1 MFERFTDRARRVIVL
16 AQEEARMLNHNYI
29 GTEHI
34 LLGLIHEGEGV
45 AAKALESM
53 GISLED
59 VRREVEEIIGQG
71 SQPHTGHIPF
81 TPRAKKVLELSLREG
96 LQMGHKYIGTEFLLL
111 GLIREGD
118 GVAAQVLTK
127 LGADLPRV
135 RQQVIQLLSGYEGG
149 QQEGGGDSNQA
160 PGPIGA
166 GAGSGAGAGG
176 RGGSGGSGER
186 SNSLVLDQFGRN
198 LTQAAKDGKLDPV
211 VGRESEVE
219 RIMQVLSRRTK
230 NNPVLIGEPGVGK
243 TAVVEGLALD
253 IVNGKVPE
261 TLKDKQLYSLDLG
274 SLVAGSRYRGDFEE
288 RLKKVLKEINQRG
301 DIILFIDEIHTLVGA
316 GAAEGAI
323 DAASLLKPKLARGE
337 LQTIGATTL
346 DEYRKHIEKDAA
358 LERRFQPVQVD
369 EPSLDDTFLILKGLR
384 DKYEAHHRVSYT
396 DEALHAAAQL
406 ADRYINDRFLPDKAV
421 DLLDEA
427 GARMRIK
434 RMTAPK
440 GLREVD
446 DRIAEVRREKEAAID
461 AQDFEKAAG
470 LRDDERKLGEER
482 SEKEKQWRSGD
493 LEEIAEV
500 GEDQIAEVLAHWTG
514 IPVLKLTEKESSRL
528 LNMEEELHKRI
539 IGQDEAVKS
548 VSRAIRRTR
557 AGLKDP
563 RRPSGSFIFAGPS
576 GVGKTELSKSLANFL
591 FGSDDDLIQIDMGE
605 FHDRFTA
612 SRLFGAPP
620 GYVGY
625 EEGGQLT
632 EKVRR
637 KPFSVVLFDEIEKAH
652 KEIYNTLLQVLEDG
666 RLTDGQGRVVD
677 FKNTV
682 LIFTSNLGTQDIS
695 KPVGLGFTGASEND
709 SDAQYERM
717 KAKVNDELKKHFRPE
732 FLNRI
737 DDVVVFHQLT
747 REQIVQMVN
756 LLIDRVGTQ
765 LEERDM
771 GIELTDKAQNLLAQ
785 RGFDPVL
792 GARPL
797 RRTIQRDIEDQ
808 LSEKILFGEIGA
820 GEIISVDVEGWDG
833 ESKDDSGATFT
844 FTPRPKPLPDDIDEP
859 SLADASVRDNDP
871 SEDAADGSDSGSDS
885 DGDNGDGN
893 GPDDGGNGG
902 PEGNGPKDGGSGS
915 DNDGIDTNGEPDVI
929 SPDVPSEKP
938 GLGNS
943 DDDGKN
949 PPPAGAG
956 QPM

>member
-16 AQEEARMLNHNYI
+16 AQEEARALNHNYM

-34 LLGLIHEGEGV
+34 LLGLIKEGEGV

-53 GISLED
+53 GINLED
-59 VRREVEEIIGQG
+59 VRREVEEIIGHG
-71 SQPHTGHIPF
+71 TQPVTGYIPF

-111 GLIREGD
+111 GLIREGE
-118 GVAAQVLTK
+118 GVAAQVLIK

-149 QQEGGGDSNQA
+149 EGQEEGGEQG
-160 PGPIGA
+160 GLA
-166 GAGSGAGAGG
+166 GAGSGAAPLG
-176 RGGSGGSGER
+176 GGSGPRGGQQGER

-198 LTQAAKDGKLDPV
+198 LTQAAREGKLDPV
-211 VGRESEVE
+211 VGRDKEIE

-253 IVNGKVPE
+253 IANGKVPE
-261 TLKDKQLYSLDLG
+261 TLKDKQVYSLDLG

-369 EPSLDDTFLILKGLR
+369 EPSVEDTVTILKGLR
-384 DKYEAHHRVSYT
+384 DRYEAHHRVSYT
-396 DEALHAAAQL
+396 DDALVAAANL
-406 ADRYINDRFLPDKAV
+406 SDRYINDRFLPDKAV

-434 RMTAPK
+434 RMTAPE

-446 DRIAEVRREKEAAID
+446 ERIAEVRKEKEAAID

-470 LRDDERKLGEER
+470 LRDTERKLGEER
-482 SEKEKQWRSGD
+482 KEKEKQWRSGD
-493 LEEIAEV
+493 LEDIAEV
-500 GEDQIAEVLAHWTG
+500 GDEQIADVLANWTG
-514 IPVLKLTEKESSRL
+514 IPVFKLTESESSRL
-528 LNMEEELHKRI
+528 LNMEDELHKRI
-539 IGQDEAVKS
+539 IGQDEAVRAI
-548 VSRAIRRTR
+548 SRSIRRTR

-563 RRPSGSFIFAGPS
+563 KRPSGSFIFAGPS
-576 GVGKTELSKSLANFL
+576 GVGKTELSKALAEFL
-591 FGSDDDLIQIDMGE
+591 FGDEDSLIQIDMGE

-652 KEIYNTLLQVLEDG
+652 KEIYNTLLQVLEEG
-666 RLTDGQGRVVD
+666 HVTDGQGRMVD

-682 LIFTSNLGTQDIS
+682 LIFTSNLGTSDIS
-695 KPVGLGFTGASEND
+695 KAVGLGFSGSTATD
-709 SDAQYERM
+709 ADAQYDRM
-717 KAKVNDELKKHFRPE
+717 KNKVNDELKKHFRPE

-737 DDVVVFHQLT
+737 DEIVVFRQLT
-747 REQIVQMVN
+747 QDEIVQMVELMISRVDKN
-756 LLIDRVGTQ
+756 LAAQ
-765 LEERDM
+765 DM
-771 GIELTDKAQNLLAQ
+771 GIEVTDKAKNLLAL

-797 RRTIQRDIEDQ
+797 RRTIQREIEDV
-808 LSEKILFGEIGA
+808 LSEKILYGEIGA
-820 GEIISVDVEGWDG
+820 GEIITVDVENWDG
-833 ESKDDSGATFT
+833 DVESAKRERGKVAEEATFT
-844 FTPRPKPLPDDIDEP
+844 FAPRPKPLPVDTFDVEELEEVRDIAPEPVADSPIEGPGDNPSDEP
-859 SLADASVRDNDP
+859 DAPEVTLA
-871 SEDAADGSDSGSDS
+871 EDAPGNDDEEGRGPASAGS
-885 DGDNGDGN
+885 
-893 GPDDGGNGG
+893 
-902 PEGNGPKDGGSGS
+902 
-915 DNDGIDTNGEPDVI
+915 
-929 SPDVPSEKP
+929 
-938 GLGNS
+938 
-943 DDDGKN
+943 
-949 PPPAGAG
+949 PA
-956 QPM
+956 